1 MKKAVYIGLGSN
13 LGHKVK
19 NLQKAVDEIEA
30 VNGINIKKLSS
41 LYSSKAW
48 GNTEQADFVNQIIK
62 IETEIPPM
70 ELLGILQDIEIKMGR
85 QRKEKWGPRV
95 IDLDIVL
102 YGNEILDSL
111 ELKIPHPYIRER
123 LFVLVPLQEINPEFI
138 FPDDGAKIKEVLVRV
153 LAQNKA
159 NQIQKM
165 HL

>member
-13 LGHKVK
+13 LGSKVK
-19 NLQKAVDEIEA
+19 NLQNAVDEIKA
-30 VNGINIKKLSS
+30 VYGINIRKISS

-48 GNTEQADFVNQIIK
+48 GNTKQADFVNQLIE

-70 ELLGILQDIEIKMGR
+70 ELLYILQDIEIKMGR

-95 IDLDIVL
+95 IDLDIIL

-123 LFVLVPLQEINPEFI
+123 LFVLVPLQEINPEII

-159 NQIQKM
+159 NQIQKI